1 MYILVLFIVLRI
13 FMYIYSVTP
22 KLRLACELLSADFT
36 NYSGL
41 RMNSHMK
48 LQIVLPCK
56 SLMAQITLKGG
67 FSRCLINVF
76 LSLNELLHLEH

>member
-1 MYILVLFIVLRI
+1 MYVLVLIIVLRI

-41 RMNSHMK
+41 RTRMNSHIK

-67 FSRCLINVF
+67 FFMDTFQMPYQCIFVF
-76 LSLNELLHLEH
+76 K